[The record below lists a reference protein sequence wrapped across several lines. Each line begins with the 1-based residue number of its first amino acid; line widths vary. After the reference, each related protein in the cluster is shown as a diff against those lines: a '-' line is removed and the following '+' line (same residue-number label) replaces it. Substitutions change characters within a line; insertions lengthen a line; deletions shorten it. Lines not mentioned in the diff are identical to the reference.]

1 MQQQPCY
8 AYGSQ
13 IVLHNETRKNNSGL
27 INLPNVIQ
35 KFPDLGS
42 DKPLPKVSI
51 AVAINLVCTL
61 PTAQRQLIIDYCTIP
76 LSSRT
81 L

>member
-1 MQQQPCY
+1 MYKCN
-8 AYGSQ
+8 SNL
-13 IVLHNETRKNNSGL
+13 VMHMVHRLLLHNETRKNNSGL

-51 AVAINLVCTL
+51 AVAINLVCTP
-61 PTAQRQLIIDYCTIP
+61 PTAQQ
-76 LSSRT
+76 
-81 L
+81 